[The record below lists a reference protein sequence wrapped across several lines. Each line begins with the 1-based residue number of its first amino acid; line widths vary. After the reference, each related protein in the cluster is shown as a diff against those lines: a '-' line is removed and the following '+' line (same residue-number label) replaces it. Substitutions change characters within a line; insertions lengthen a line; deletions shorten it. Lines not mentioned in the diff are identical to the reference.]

1 MLKNVFKSN
10 MIVRIRV
17 EKGRYIM
24 ADSVSMERLVTDLK
38 LQVYS
43 GEAHLKEK
51 TVTLSDISRPGLELT
66 GYFNYYPY
74 ERIQLFGMTEV
85 SFTQNMTVEE
95 RLMIMR
101 RMASENTP
109 CFLISR
115 SLEPPKEMLQAAEES
130 GIPVLGSNLSTTR
143 LSSLVTDYLDGQLA
157 ERRSMHGV
165 LVDIYGLG
173 VLITGDSGVGKS
185 ETALELVKR
194 GHRLIADDRVDVY
207 QQDER
212 TVVGEAPMILRHL
225 LEIRGIGIIDVMN
238 LFGAGAVRADTSIS
252 LIVHLQNWSQDKK
265 YDRLGSDTEEQMIF
279 DVPVPKITVPV
290 KVGRNLAIIIE
301 VAAMNFRAKSMGYDA
316 TKTFEANLGKL
327 IESNSDD
334 EN

>member
-1 MLKNVFKSN
+1 
-10 MIVRIRV
+10 MIVGIS
-17 EKGRYIM
+17 EDEGRYIM
-24 ADSVSMERLVTDLK
+24 ADSVSIEKLATDLK
-38 LQVYS
+38 LQVYF
-43 GEAHLKEK
+43 GEKNLKNK
-51 TVTLSDISRPGLELT
+51 VVTLSDISRPGLELT
-66 GYFNYYPY
+66 GYFNYYPH
-74 ERIQLFGMTEV
+74 ERIQLFGRTEV
-85 SFTQNMTVEE
+85 SFTKNMTPEE

-101 RMASENTP
+101 RMAAEDTP
-109 CFLISR
+109 CFLVSR
-115 SLEPPKEMLQAAEES
+115 GLEPPKEMLQAAEEA
-130 GIPVLGSNLSTTR
+130 GMPVLGSALPTTR
-143 LSSLVTDYLDGQLA
+143 LSSLITDYLEGQLA

-207 QQDER
+207 QQDEQ
-212 TVVGEAPMILRHL
+212 TVVGEAPAILRHL

-238 LFGAGAVRADTSIS
+238 LFGAGAVRAETSIS
-252 LIVHLQNWSQDKK
+252 LIVNLQNWAQDKK
-265 YDRLGSDTEEQMIF
+265 YDRLGSDTEEQLIF

-301 VAAMNFRAKSMGYDA
+301 VAAMNFRAKTMGYDA

-327 IESNSDD
+327 IESNSDED
-334 EN
+334 